1 MKDRPT
7 DIDEAVLAS
16 ALGAWGVEPV
26 TLTHAPVGFGDHH
39 WVAADAEDRRT
50 FVTVADLAHKPHC
63 GRDAA
68 EAWTGLSRAMDTAAT
83 LESALGEAALV
94 APLRTGDGETL
105 LRLTDRY
112 AVSVFPY
119 VDAPTGRFGQVLD
132 PGARRLV
139 VERLAQLHS
148 TQRPLMTPT
157 HQPGLPGRPVI
168 EGALTDSRRF
178 RAESGPYAQRCQALL
193 TTNYAALRAALEH
206 FDSGT
211 ARLASDASTA
221 AVVTVTHGEP
231 HAGNILDPGGRTLL
245 VDWDTVALAPPER
258 DLWLATDAP
267 EDLTRYAELTGH
279 HPDPDLLAYYELRWA
294 LDDMAAALDI
304 FGARH
309 PDTADTRQAWDGLV
323 DAVSALTALT
333 GGAADVGR

>member
-7 DIDEAVLAS
+7 DIDETVLA
-16 ALGAWGVEPV
+16 ATLGAWGIEPV
-26 TLTHAPVGFGDHH
+26 TLAHAPVGFGDHH
-39 WVAADAEDRRT
+39 WVAAEAEGRRT
-50 FVTVADLAHKPHC
+50 FVTVADLAHKSHC

-68 EAWTGLSRAMDTAAT
+68 EAWTGLSRAMNTAAT

-94 APLRTGDGETL
+94 APLRTGAGETL

-119 VDAPTGRFGQVLD
+119 VDAPTGQFGQALA
-132 PGARRLV
+132 PGARRGL

-148 TQRPLMTPT
+148 TQPPLTTPA

-168 EGALTDSRRF
+168 EEALTDPQRF
-178 RAESGPYAQRCQALL
+178 RSDSGPYAQRCQALL
-193 TTNYAALRAALEH
+193 TTNNAALRAALEQ
-206 FDSGT
+206 FDNGT
-211 ARLASDASTA
+211 TRLASDESTA
-221 AVVTVTHGEP
+221 AAVVTHGEP

-267 EDLTRYAELTGH
+267 EDLSRYAELTGH

-294 LDDMAAALDI
+294 LDDVAAALDI

-323 DAVSALTALT
+323 DAVTALT
-333 GGAADVGR
+333 DRAAGAGPCRR

>member
-7 DIDEAVLAS
+7 DIDETALAS
-16 ALGAWGVEPV
+16 ALGPWGIEPA

-39 WVAADAEDRRT
+39 WVAADAEGRRT

-119 VDAPTGRFGQVLD
+119 VDAPTGHFGQVLD

-139 VERLAQLHS
+139 VERLAQLHG
-148 TQRPLMTPT
+148 TQSPLMTPT

-168 EGALTDSRRF
+168 EEALTDPRRF
-178 RAESGPYAQRCQALL
+178 RAESGPYAQRCHDLL
-193 TTNYAALRAALEH
+193 TANYAALRAVLDH

-221 AVVTVTHGEP
+221 ATTVVTHGEP

-279 HPDPDLLAYYELRWA
+279 HPDPDLLAYYALRWA

-323 DAVSALTALT
+323 DAVTALT
-333 GGAADVGR
+333 DRAAGAGQ

>member
-1 MKDRPT
+1 MKDRPA
-7 DIDEAVLAS
+7 DIDETVLAS
-16 ALGAWGVEPV
+16 ALGAWDIEPA

-39 WVAADAEDRRT
+39 WVAADGEGRRT

-63 GRDAA
+63 GRDAT

-119 VDAPTGRFGQVLD
+119 VDAPTGHFGQVLD
-132 PGARRLV
+132 PRARRLV

-148 TQRPLMTPT
+148 TQRPLMAPT

-168 EGALTDSRRF
+168 EEALTDPRRF
-178 RAESGPYAQRCQALL
+178 RAESGPYAQRCHDLL
-193 TTNYAALRAALEH
+193 TANYAALRAVLDH

-221 AVVTVTHGEP
+221 ATTVVTHGEP

-279 HPDPDLLAYYELRWA
+279 HPDPDLLAYYALRWA

-323 DAVSALTALT
+323 DAVTALT
-333 GGAADVGR
+333 DRAAGAGQ

>member
-7 DIDEAVLAS
+7 DIDETVLAS
-16 ALGAWGVEPV
+16 ALGAWGIEPA

-39 WVAADAEDRRT
+39 WVAADAEGRRT

-119 VDAPTGRFGQVLD
+119 VDAPTGHFGQVLD
-132 PGARRLV
+132 PGALRLV
-139 VERLAQLHS
+139 VERLAQLHN

-168 EGALTDSRRF
+168 EEALTDPRRF
-178 RAESGPYAQRCQALL
+178 RAESGPYAQRCHDLMTA
-193 TTNYAALRAALEH
+193 NYAALRAVLDH

-221 AVVTVTHGEP
+221 ATTVVTHGEP

-267 EDLTRYAELTGH
+267 EDLARYAELTGH
-279 HPDPDLLAYYELRWA
+279 HPDPDLLAYYALRWA

-323 DAVSALTALT
+323 DAVTALT
-333 GGAADVGR
+333 DRAAGAGQ

>member
-7 DIDEAVLAS
+7 DIDETALAS
-16 ALGAWGVEPV
+16 TLSAWGIEPA

-39 WVAADAEDRRT
+39 WVAADAEGRRT

-68 EAWTGLSRAMDTAAT
+68 EAWTGLSRAMNTAAT
-83 LESALGEAALV
+83 LESALGEAVLV

-119 VDAPTGRFGQVLD
+119 VDAPTGHFGQVPA
-132 PGARRLV
+132 PGARRIL
-139 VERLAQLHS
+139 VERLAQLHR
-148 TQRPLMTPT
+148 TQPPLTTPV

-168 EGALTDSRRF
+168 EEALADPQRF
-178 RAESGPYAQRCQALL
+178 RAESGPYAQRCQELL
-193 TTNYAALRAALEH
+193 TANCTALRAVLEH
-206 FDSGT
+206 FDGGT
-211 ARLASDASTA
+211 AQLASDASTA
-221 AVVTVTHGEP
+221 ATVVTHGEP

-267 EDLTRYAELTGH
+267 EDLSRYAELTGH
-279 HPDPDLLAYYELRWA
+279 HPDPALLAYYGLRWA

-309 PDTADTRQAWDGLV
+309 PDTADTRQAWEGLV
-323 DAVSALTALT
+323 DAVTALT
-333 GGAADVGR
+333 DRAAGAGR

>member
-7 DIDEAVLAS
+7 DIDETVLAS
-16 ALGAWGVEPV
+16 ALGAWGVEPA

-39 WVAADAEDRRT
+39 WVAADAEGRRT

-83 LESALGEAALV
+83 LESALGEPALV

-119 VDAPTGRFGQVLD
+119 VDAPTGHFGQVLD

-139 VERLAQLHS
+139 VERLAQLHG
-148 TQRPLMTPT
+148 TQSPLMTPT

-168 EGALTDSRRF
+168 EEALTDPRRF
-178 RAESGPYAQRCQALL
+178 RAESGPYAQRCHDLMTA
-193 TTNYAALRAALEH
+193 NYAALRAVLDH

-221 AVVTVTHGEP
+221 ATTVVTHGEP

-279 HPDPDLLAYYELRWA
+279 HPDPDLLAYYALRWA

-323 DAVSALTALT
+323 DAVTALT
-333 GGAADVGR
+333 DRAAGAGQ